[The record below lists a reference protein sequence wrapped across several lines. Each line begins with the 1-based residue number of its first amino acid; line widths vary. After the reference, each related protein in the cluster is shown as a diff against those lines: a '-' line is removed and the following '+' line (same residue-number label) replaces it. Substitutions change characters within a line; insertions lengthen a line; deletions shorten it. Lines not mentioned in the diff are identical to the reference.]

1 VFLIIFLRR
10 EALEITIRAIKRTQ
24 IPISVL
30 GATLPILSEI
40 DKHPFEVTIE
50 NLPVDVNMRIR
61 PKIPPEGEP
70 SVGYLFGFLKFCPW
84 GKRSL
89 DCAVFMAFSSRI
101 HKNKTILLGDVHFA
115 IKLIGRAV
123 INLRGPAKSNTS
135 AYRHAQP

>member
-40 DKHPFEVTIE
+40 DKDSFEVTIE

-61 PKIPPEGEP
+61 SKIPPEGE
-70 SVGYLFGFLKFCPW
+70 SAMGCLGGFLELCPCE
-84 GKRSL
+84 KSSL
-89 DCAVFMAFSSRI
+89 DCVILRVLSSRI
-101 HKNKTILLGDVHFA
+101 HKNMAILIGDVHFA
-115 IKLIGRAV
+115 IKLIDRPV
-123 INLRGPAKSNTS
+123 INLRGPLKSNAS
-135 AYRHAQP
+135 AE

>member
-1 VFLIIFLRR
+1 MIIFLRR

-40 DKHPFEVTIE
+40 DKYSFEVTIE
-50 NLPVDVNMRIR
+50 NLPVDVNMRLR

-70 SVGYLFGFLKFCPW
+70 SAGYLFGFLKFCPC
-84 GKRSL
+84 GKCSL
-89 DCAVFMAFSSRI
+89 DCAIHRVFSSRI
-101 HKNKTILLGDVHFA
+101 HKNKAILLGDVHFA
-115 IKLIGRAV
+115 IKLIDRTV
-123 INLRGPAKSNTS
+123 INLRGPLKSNAS

>member
-1 VFLIIFLRR
+1 MRLIIFLRR
-10 EALEITIRAIKRTQ
+10 KALEITLRAIKRTQ

-40 DKHPFEVTIE
+40 DKYSFEVTIE

-70 SVGYLFGFLKFCPW
+70 SVGYLFGFLKFCPC

-89 DCAVFMAFSSRI
+89 DRVVFRAFSSRI

-115 IKLIGRAV
+115 IKLIDRSV
-123 INLRGPAKSNTS
+123 INLRGPLKSNTS
-135 AYRHAQP
+135 D

>member
-40 DKHPFEVTIE
+40 DKYSFEVTIE

-70 SVGYLFGFLKFCPW
+70 SVGYLFGFLKFCPC

-89 DCAVFMAFSSRI
+89 DRVILGVFCSRI
-101 HKNKTILLGDVHFA
+101 HEKKAIILDDIHFA
-115 IKLIGRAV
+115 VKLVNRAV
-123 INLRGPAKSNTS
+123 IDFGCPVKSNAS
-135 AYRHAQP
+135 A

>member
-40 DKHPFEVTIE
+40 DKYSFEVTIE

-70 SVGYLFGFLKFCPW
+70 SVGYLFGFLKFCPC

-89 DCAVFMAFSSRI
+89 DCVVFRAFSSRI

-115 IKLIGRAV
+115 IKLIDRSV
-123 INLRGPAKSNTS
+123 INLRGPLKSNTS
-135 AYRHAQP
+135 A

>member
-40 DKHPFEVTIE
+40 DKYSFEVTIE

-61 PKIPPEGEP
+61 PKIPPEGE
-70 SVGYLFGFLKFCPW
+70 SAMSSLGGFLELCPC
-84 GKRSL
+84 GKHSL
-89 DCAVFMAFSSRI
+89 DCVIFGVFSSRI
-101 HKNKTILLGDVHFA
+101 HKNKTILLGNIHFT
-115 IKLIGRAV
+115 IQLIDRAV
-123 INLRGPAKSNTS
+123 VNLGGPLKSNAS
-135 AYRHAQP
+135 AE